1 MAKFTRA
8 EIRNILGEAHTE
20 DIENRLIALHLGVVD
35 PLKDQIQTYKTDAE
49 KLPGVQK
56 ELDNLKAAG
65 DGGYKEKY
73 EAEVKAHNEYKQQI
87 ESEKKAALD
96 DADVMA
102 ICKEAGI
109 ARESSLRL
117 IVKDFDR
124 SKIERGED
132 GKITNRAKLVEAV
145 KTDYAD
151 FVGTPG
157 KDGTPPAAP
166 PTGGGGGT
174 AKTKKEIIDMTD
186 PVARQAEM
194 MNNLAMFGIE

>member
-8 EIRNILGEAHTE
+8 EVRNILGEAHTE
-20 DIENRLIALHLGVVD
+20 DLENRLIALHLGVVD
-35 PLKDQIQTYKTDAE
+35 PLKDQLQTYKTDAE
-49 KLPGVQK
+49 KLPAVQK
-56 ELDNLKAAG
+56 ELDDLKAQG

-73 EAEVKAHNEYKQQI
+73 EAEVKAHKEYRQQV
-87 ESEKKAALD
+87 ESEKETART
-96 DADVMA
+96 DADVLA
-102 ICKEAGI
+102 LCKEAGI

-124 SKIERGED
+124 SKIERDKD
-132 GKITNRAKLVEAV
+132 GKITNRDALIKAV

-157 KDGTPPAAP
+157 NQGTPPATP
-166 PTGGGGGT
+166 PTGGGGSS
-174 AKTKKEIIDMTD
+174 KTKKEIIDMTD

-194 MNNLAMFGIE
+194 MNNLSLFGIE

>member
-56 ELDNLKAAG
+56 ELDTLKAAG

-73 EAEVKAHNEYKQQI
+73 EAEVKAHNEYKQKV
-87 ESEKKAALD
+87 EAEKTAARD
-96 DADVMA
+96 DADVLA
-102 ICKEAGI
+102 LCKEAGI
-109 ARESSLRL
+109 ARDSSLRL
-117 IVKDFDR
+117 IAKDFDR
-124 SKIERGED
+124 SKIKRSED
-132 GKITNRAKLVEAV
+132 GKITNHDDLVSSI

-157 KDGTPPAAP
+157 NQGTPPAAP
-166 PTGGGGGT
+166 PTGSGGT
-174 AKTKKEIIDMTD
+174 SKTKEEILAIKD
-186 PVARQAEM
+186 PIQRQAEM
-194 MNNLAMFGIE
+194 AKNPSLFGIE